1 MATDCLFC
9 KIIAGSI
16 PATIVYQDDRLTAI
30 RDIHPVA
37 PTHILVMPNRHLP
50 SLAEAE
56 PQDEG
61 LLASLLLAA
70 ARLARQEGLTAGGY
84 RTVINTGP
92 DAGQSVPHLHVH
104 LIGGRPQRW
113 PPG

>member
-1 MATDCLFC
+1 MAADCLFC
-9 KIIAGSI
+9 KIVARSI
-16 PATIVYQDDRLTAI
+16 PATVVYQDDRLTAI
-30 RDIHPVA
+30 RDINPVA

-50 SLAEAE
+50 SLDEAQ
-56 PQDEG
+56 PHDEG
-61 LLASLLLAA
+61 LLAALLLMAA
-70 ARLARQEGLTAGGY
+70 NLARQEGLPPGGY

-104 LIGGRPQRW
+104 LLGGRSMHW